1 MHGQIQRVFSRS
13 LDFPGDLGFSVLV
26 DRCPDGIQHLQFT
39 YPSLDRQTD
48 TDNASTYTYT
58 YLYTYQRTGNPKGK
72 STPPH
77 HTTLHR

>member
-1 MHGQIQRVFSRS
+1 VHGQIQRVFSRS

-48 TDNASTYTYT
+48 RHRQRIYIHIHILVYIPTYRKSKREIHPAAS
-58 YLYTYQRTGNPKGK
+58 
-72 STPPH
+72 H
-77 HTTLHR
+77 HTP